1 MDKMTEAQK
10 VAYLEAHAVMQQQMA
25 QHAATLQQQQQQL
38 QQNQQKKM
46 EYVPTLKVPQVPQ
59 PQTTNQQTTT
69 EQQHTF
75 TMVADEGLGFD
86 DGVRVLRSI
95 GTWAPE
101 YTSQVAFPSN
111 QQFTTDNSE
120 TAEKTAQAVGTQ
132 TTQPSV
138 QSVVKQKHRVENN
151 NKSFTCTECGKGL
164 ARKDKL
170 VIHMRIHTGEKP
182 YVCEVCKKAFARRD
196 KLVIHVNK
204 LKHITPSNLAPLA
217 KRNHPLEVNKTPTL
231 VTPTPPSVQQQDKKE
246 KDEGSSSPNG
256 LPLLV
261 DFGVGGTWS
270 CELCG
275 RVLSGREE
283 WSVHARAHLEAQAA
297 PPPYQPPA
305 YPAPDRH
312 YCLMCRQDFADRTE
326 FMFHLRAH
334 FNKPQE
340 VVDSTGLCT

>member
-10 VAYLEAHAVMQQQMA
+10 TAYLEAHAVMQQQMA
-25 QHAATLQQQQQQL
+25 QQLHQQQQQQL
-38 QQNQQKKM
+38 QVQQKVKM
-46 EYVPTLKVPQVPQ
+46 EYVTTLKVPQVPQ
-59 PQTTNQQTTT
+59 PQQTVQNSADQQQQQ
-69 EQQHTF
+69 QQHTF
-75 TMVADEGLGFD
+75 MVADDGLGYD

-95 GTWAPE
+95 GTWAPD
-101 YTSQVAFPSN
+101 YSGQLATFTADGTANFGNTSHQDDRKA
-111 QQFTTDNSE
+111 
-120 TAEKTAQAVGTQ
+120 TASTQ
-132 TTQPSV
+132 TQISQP
-138 QSVVKQKHRVENN
+138 QHIVVVSKPKPKVENN

-182 YVCEVCKKAFARRD
+182 YVCEVCQKAFARRD

-217 KRNHPLEVNKTPTL
+217 KRNNPLEIKTPQ
-231 VTPTPPSVQQQDKKE
+231 VTHHGVGIQTTPQGILGDKKVKE
-246 KDEGSSSPNG
+246 EPVQVLGAGS
-256 LPLLV
+256 
-261 DFGVGGTWS
+261 WS

-275 RVLSGREE
+275 RILSSREE
-283 WSVHARAHLEAQAA
+283 WSAHARAHLEAQVA
-297 PPPYQPPA
+297 PPPYQPPP

-334 FNKPQE
+334 FKTQE
-340 VVDSTGLCT
+340 VVDSNGLCT